1 MIRLFDNYRDF
12 AKACIFGICEIKDNM
27 HQINWVNLKPREVQI
42 RQNKKSLHGP
52 GFEPGTP
59 AVLRQCH
66 NQLDHER
73 LVTVYVH

>member
-1 MIRLFDNYRDF
+1 MIRLLDNYLDF
-12 AKACIFGICEIKDNM
+12 AKACIFDICEIKDNM
-27 HQINWVNLKPREVQI
+27 HQINWADLKPREDQI

-66 NQLDHER
+66 NQLDHPR
-73 LVTVYVH
+73 